1 MPQRVAAVLP
11 ALNRAR
17 EVVLARV
24 EQDRER
30 AAALLDLEVPQVAE
44 PDLGEVVRRPAKQI
58 VGRAVALLFSLGIS

>member
-11 ALNRAR
+11 ALNRPR

-44 PDLGEVVRRPAKQI
+44 PDLGEVVRRLVKAK
-58 VGRAVALLFSLGIS
+58 